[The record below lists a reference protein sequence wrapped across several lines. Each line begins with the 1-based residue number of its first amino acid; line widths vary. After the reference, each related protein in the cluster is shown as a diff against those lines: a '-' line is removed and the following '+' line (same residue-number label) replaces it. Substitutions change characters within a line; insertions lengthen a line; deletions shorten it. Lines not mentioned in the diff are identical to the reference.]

1 MREPSGVPE
10 ATRRLSIHTG
20 TARVDLVLSATVAVG
35 LLIPAI
41 VDALAGCSDIHAGQL
56 AVRYQL
62 FTLDGAALDASKTLA
77 QSGVRDG
84 TTLTLTRPPTDFI
97 PPLCDDIAEAVSS
110 VVADSERRW
119 SRPIA
124 QSVGA
129 VVASCWTGVGA
140 VVLLRTAFDANAAHR
155 AGCVG
160 VAAAAS
166 VLSLAAAAVAGRVFS
181 GDRASLMLGLMATG
195 FAALAGLVAV
205 PGGPGAPNAL
215 VAAAAGGTCAVLV
228 RIMVCDAVLFE
239 VLACFATTCLSAVL
253 VCVLAAEPL
262 PFIGPGLATISLAMT
277 EAAPTISVMLARLS
291 PAAPIAGAE
300 RLRASALRAHR
311 RFTSMTAAFSA
322 SAALGAVSTLFRM
335 SLASII
341 FAAVIGGVMM
351 LRARTHHDV
360 VRAAPLVVCGAVIV
374 GAAFI
379 ATAAGYPH
387 RAPHVAVLATALGWL
402 ALYAGF
408 VGRPATVSPV
418 GRRSLE
424 LLERFAFIMVVPLTF
439 WLCGLLGAVRG
450 VNLS

>member
-1 MREPSGVPE
+1 M
-10 ATRRLSIHTG
+10 RRLSIHTG

-110 VVADSERRW
+110 VVAGTERCW
-119 SRPIA
+119 TRPIA

-166 VLSLAAAAVAGRVFS
+166 ALSLAAAAAGRVFS

-291 PAAPIAGAE
+291 PAARIAGAE
-300 RLRASALRAHR
+300 RLRASALRAHG